1 MVQLDVIRSEEPNYM
16 ALEALKSFAAVSDK
30 GQEYLLTMALKR
42 AFAMVQRYADV
53 ALVSGQYVVKADDH
67 NGEVRVYMGG
77 KVDYVK
83 DAKGADVPF
92 EQKGNLVELHTDRY
106 VEVTFTT
113 NPSPADY
120 DRLLPVV
127 LRYATACYDGK
138 STSELNAI
146 LREC

>member
-1 MVQLDVIRSEEPNYM
+1 MVRLEVITSEEPTHV
-16 ALEALKSFAAVSDK
+16 ALEALKGYAAVSDN
-30 GQEYLLTMALKR
+30 GQEYLLMMALKR

-53 ALVSGQYVVKADDH
+53 ALISCQYVVKADDH
-67 NGEVRVYMGG
+67 GGEVRVYMGG
-77 KVDYVK
+77 KVDSVK
-83 DAKGADVPF
+83 DAEGATVPF
-92 EQKGNLVELHTDRY
+92 EQYGDLVQLHTDRY

-113 NPSPADY
+113 SPSPADY

-146 LREC
+146 LKEC

>member
-1 MVQLDVIRSEEPNYM
+1 
-16 ALEALKSFAAVSDK
+16 
-30 GQEYLLTMALKR
+30 MALKR

-53 ALVSGQYVVKADDH
+53 ALIAGQYVVKADDH

-83 DAKGADVPF
+83 DAKGTTIPF
-92 EQKGNLVELHTDRY
+92 EQKGNLVELYTDRY

-113 NPSPADY
+113 TPIPADY

-146 LREC
+146 LKEC